1 MLMERNCGILNLLS
15 ETNTSSPS
23 ILFLFSYYLSNL
35 QRHCYFHRYYVRSCK
50 VKNKYSDEHH
60 LFLANNSSRLNY
72 YLIFLNFPLTRG
84 SIIRQ
89 IESYLR
95 SICNEVLFINP
106 IIESVEKKK
115 TKSSVMRQ
123 IIRIV
128 NISAPNFTLIL
139 NELKLNQSRR
149 RFRILGL
156 APSSNN

>member
-84 SIIRQ
+84 SIINSNR
-89 IESYLR
+89 IFDLFAT
-95 SICNEVLFINP
+95 EVLFINP

-115 TKSSVMRQ
+115 QKAQLCVRLSEL
-123 IIRIV
+123 
-128 NISAPNFTLIL
+128 LIY
-139 NELKLNQSRR
+139 RR
-149 RFRILGL
+149 PILPL
-156 APSSNN
+156 SLMN

>member
-60 LFLANNSSRLNY
+60 LFLANNSSNRLNY

-84 SIIRQ
+84 SIINSNR
-89 IESYLR
+89 IFDLFAT
-95 SICNEVLFINP
+95 EVLFINP